1 MRADKNIYHKLA
13 SSICPTVY
21 GHDDVKRGILLML
34 FGGVV
39 RAYCGRGMLCPLTRL
54 GFVR

>member
-34 FGGVV
+34 FGGVHKV
-39 RAYCGRGMLCPLTRL
+39 SK
-54 GFVR
+54 